1 MDLKIHKEAVLK
13 QRNKNED
20 VRKISRYFC
29 RTLWIL
35 TCLVM
40 LQGCSKKQ
48 PELSEVIQKTTA
60 YQLKTVER
68 PESASIGGE
77 WTVISVFRSGEE
89 IPDSYGEIYL
99 SNLKKRLKEQDGVL
113 SETKYTEYARA
124 VLALVE
130 LGEDPRDVDGYD
142 LLTPLTDLEH
152 VTKQGINGAVFALM
166 ALDAAAPESEAS
178 LKEALIRWILARE
191 LQDGGF
197 SLREEENEHADADI
211 TAMVLQALAPYQEQ
225 EEVAETIE
233 RAVHVLAEMQC
244 EDGMYESMGEKNCET
259 AAQVMLALSALG
271 IDCEKDARFIKE
283 ETNLYG
289 VLLKFYDGNG
299 GFAHVQGKSVDAM
312 ATDQALCAL
321 AELQHFRSGASSE
334 M

>member
-1 MDLKIHKEAVLK
+1 MDLKIHKEAVLEQADK
-13 QRNKNED
+13 CEG

-29 RTLWIL
+29 WTVWLL
-35 TCLVM
+35 CCLLM
-40 LQGCSKKQ
+40 LDGCSKKQ

-77 WTVISVFRSGEE
+77 WTVISVLRSGEE

-113 SETKYTEYARA
+113 STTKYTEYARA

-166 ALDAAAPESEAS
+166 ALDAAAPEIAANVKAE
-178 LKEALIRWILARE
+178 LIQWILARE
-191 LQDGGF
+191 LPNGGF
-197 SLREEENEHADADI
+197 TLIEEETEHADADI

-225 EEVAETIE
+225 EQIAEVID
-233 RAVHVLAEMQC
+233 RAVNILADMQC

-259 AAQVMLALSALG
+259 AAQVMLALSVLG
-271 IDCEKDARFIKE
+271 IDCEKDVRFIKE

-289 VLLKFYDGNG
+289 VLMKFYDGNG
-299 GFAHVQGKSVDAM
+299 GFAHVQEQAADAM

-321 AELQHFRSGASSE
+321 AAFQHFRGE
-334 M
+334 GKIG